1 MMYLMSLDKKTGFK
15 GMDYCVPKFVAKSN
29 IFARNCQREY
39 CRQELYFLNDAIDK
53 AKKSLATARTQNDAN
68 AEKKAEI
75 KIEELGNQRNDL
87 RNMTIAA
94 IMFYDLDTEYKTKE
108 ELEKATDAEK
118 KEQAAKIIEAADLLP
133 LWLARTDDIIAS
145 TYICVMF
152 GFKTMPAMTGF
163 KDLYNAVNDYNSRY
177 HSEEKT
183 SDNQIKDFRAL
194 KTDCEKSLNLV
205 FEVSGN
211 DTYKNYKVSKLP
223 TYVVNDFASAT
234 KGVYKATKSGGI
246 KLNPLKEDVAK
257 RQLILAFLHWQGCAD
272 TDKAPV
278 LTTLESMGDMSF

>member
-1 MMYLMSLDKKTGFK
+1 MMYLMSLDKKAGFK

-29 IFARNCQREY
+29 VFARNCQREY

-53 AKKSLATARTQNDAN
+53 AKKSLATAKSQNDTN
-68 AEKKAEI
+68 GITKAEL
-75 KIEELGNQRNDL
+75 KLNELDNQRSDL

-118 KEQAAKIIEAADLLP
+118 KEQSAKIIEAADLLP

-145 TYICVMF
+145 TYVCVMF

-163 KDLYNAVNDYNSRY
+163 KDLYNSVNDYNSRY
-177 HSEEKT
+177 HTEEKT

-234 KGVYKATKSGGI
+234 KGVYKATKSGGV

-278 LTTLESMGDMSF
+278 LTTLENMGDMSF

>member
-1 MMYLMSLDKKTGFK
+1 MMYLLSLDKKAGFK
-15 GMDYCVPKFVAKSN
+15 GMDYCVPKFVAKSD

-53 AKKSLATARTQNDAN
+53 AKKSLATARSQNDIN

-75 KIEELGNQRNDL
+75 KIEELSNQRNDL

-118 KEQAAKIIEAADLLP
+118 KEQTAKIIEAADLLP
-133 LWLARTDDIIAS
+133 LWMARTDDIIAS

-177 HSEEKT
+177 HTEEKT

-194 KTDCEKSLNLV
+194 KADCEKSLNLV

>member
-1 MMYLMSLDKKTGFK
+1 MMYLMSLDKKAGFK
-15 GMDYCVPKFVAKSN
+15 GMDYCVPKFVAKSDV
-29 IFARNCQREY
+29 FARNCQREY

-53 AKKSLATARTQNDAN
+53 AKKSLATAKSQNDSN
-68 AEKKAEI
+68 AEKKAQI
-75 KIEELGNQRNDL
+75 KIEELNSQRIDL
-87 RNMTIAA
+87 RDMSIAA
-94 IMFYDLDTEYKTKE
+94 IMFYDLGLTYKTTE
-108 ELEKATDAEK
+108 ELEKVSVAEK
-118 KEQAAKIIEAADLLP
+118 KVYSDGIIQATDLLP
-133 LWLARTDDIIAS
+133 LWLARTEDIIAS

-163 KDLYNAVNDYNSRY
+163 KDLYNSVNDYNSRY
-177 HSEEKT
+177 HTEEKT

-194 KTDCEKSLNLV
+194 KTDCEKSLNLI
-205 FEVSGN
+205 FEISGN

-257 RQLILAFLHWQGCAD
+257 RQLSLAFLHWQGCAD

-278 LTTLESMGDMSF
+278 LTTLENMGDMTF

>member
-1 MMYLMSLDKKTGFK
+1 MMYLMSLDKKAGFK
-15 GMDYCVPKFVAKSN
+15 GMDYCVPKFVAKSDV
-29 IFARNCQREY
+29 FARNCQREY

-53 AKKSLATARTQNDAN
+53 AKKSLATAKSQNDSN
-68 AEKKAEI
+68 AEKKAQI
-75 KIEELGNQRNDL
+75 KIEELNSQRIDL
-87 RNMTIAA
+87 RDMSIAA
-94 IMFYDLDTEYKTKE
+94 IMFYDLGLTYKTTE
-108 ELEKATDAEK
+108 ELEKVSVAEK
-118 KEQAAKIIEAADLLP
+118 KVYSDGIIQATDLLP
-133 LWLARTDDIIAS
+133 LWLARTEDIIAS

-163 KDLYNAVNDYNSRY
+163 KDLYNSVNDYNSRY
-177 HSEEKT
+177 HTEEKT

-194 KTDCEKSLNLV
+194 KTDCEKSLNLI
-205 FEVSGN
+205 FEISGN

-278 LTTLESMGDMSF
+278 LTTLENMGDMTF

>member
-15 GMDYCVPKFVAKSN
+15 GMDYCVPKFVADTKV
-29 IFARNCQREY
+29 FARNCQREY

-53 AKKSLATARTQNDAN
+53 AKKSLADAKSKNDSVATT
-68 AEKKAEI
+68 KAEI
-75 KIEELGNQRNDL
+75 KLNELKNQRNDL
-87 RNMTIAA
+87 RDMAIAA
-94 IMFYDLDTEYKTKE
+94 IMFYDLGTEYKTSE
-108 ELEKATDAEK
+108 ELEKASDDEK
-118 KEQAAKIIEAADLLP
+118 KEYTAKITEAADLLP

-177 HSEEKT
+177 HTEEKT
-183 SDNQIKDFRAL
+183 SEAQIKDFRAL
-194 KTDCEKSLNLV
+194 KTDCEKSLNLI
-205 FEVSGN
+205 FEVTGN

-278 LTTLESMGDMSF
+278 LVTLDNMGDLSF

>member
-1 MMYLMSLDKKTGFK
+1 MMYLLSLDKKTGFK
-15 GMDYCVPKFVAKSN
+15 GMDYCVPKFVAKSD

-108 ELEKATDAEK
+108 ELEKATDTEK